1 MRFSLA
7 SLQALSPAQKLRQFV
22 IRSDS
27 KEEIVVSY
35 HSSVTIRS
43 QVCRLYA
50 KPAHSPIEVKVLIT
64 AAIYLQLIIVGIR
77 KRHFNRAA
85 AFFSSHLNNVETCYY

>member
-7 SLQALSPAQKLRQFV
+7 SLQALSSDQKLRQFV

-27 KEEIVVSY
+27 KEETVVSK
-35 HSSVTIRS
+35 HFSVTIRS

-50 KPAHSPIEVKVLIT
+50 KPAHSPIDVKVLIT
-64 AAIYLQLIIVGIR
+64 AAIYLHLIIVGIR
-77 KRHFNRAA
+77 KRHFNRAL